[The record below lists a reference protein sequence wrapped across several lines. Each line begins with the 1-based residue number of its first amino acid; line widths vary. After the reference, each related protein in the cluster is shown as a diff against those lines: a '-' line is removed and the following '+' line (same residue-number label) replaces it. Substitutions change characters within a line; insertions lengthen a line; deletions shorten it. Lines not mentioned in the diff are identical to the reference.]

1 MWFAA
6 LGDYRQNPW
15 FVSLLERLLRNTP
28 EVTGLLAHNPFA
40 KNPPRYVRARVY
52 EYRFTT
58 AAEHRAT
65 GDWWKREESGEY
77 LPAISLENF
86 GRP

>member
-6 LGDYRQNPW
+6 LGSSRERLW
-15 FVSLLERLLRNTP
+15 FDSLLERLLRNTP
-28 EVTGLLAHNPFA
+28 AVTRLFAHNPFPET
-40 KNPPRYVRARVY
+40 PPRYVRARLY

-58 AAEHRAT
+58 WAEHRST
-65 GDWWKREESGEY
+65 GAWWKREENGEY

-86 GRP
+86 NRR

>member
-15 FVSLLERLLRNTP
+15 FVSLIECLLHNTP
-28 EVTGLLAHNPFA
+28 EVTALFEHNPFPER
-40 KNPPRYVRARVY
+40 PPRYIRARLY

-58 AAEHRAT
+58 WEERRNT
-65 GDWWKREESGEY
+65 GAWWKRKESGEY
-77 LPAISLENF
+77 LPAISLEDLAQ
-86 GRP
+86 P